1 MHASWTNEH
10 KQNAN
15 RTAGVR
21 SPRPSTGVR
30 SGRRTARCS
39 ARSCPTA
46 TPRPSTRTPAGLKC
60 PLPCLRTPPPR
71 PDLAPKAQL
80 APTEPRAQPEPLEGW
95 PWPQYLASGRPKVR
109 LSSFLSTTRHA
120 LSFPIW
126 WLVAFTIK
134 HNCWHWPTWR
144 VVRDIIKPMTA
155 MTRCRFAELP
165 EFRDIVGAA
174 QARRRPLSPLLPP
187 PPCNAHH
194 RFRPPHRSRSD
205 RTAGAPSGGCS
216 WRRSRTGPT
225 PTAGSGSTCA
235 AR

>member
-1 MHASWTNEH
+1 MDCFKKCLQSAAEKEMRAALPSAAKALEAAVQAYGIAPGPPEVQALALAQKGLWPETWDGGETWHEEGNKEKALPAALVEAELAA
-10 KQNAN
+10 KAAVEAQNLEKFGT
-15 RTAGVR
+15 TAPN
-21 SPRPSTGVR
+21 SDAAAKFS
-30 SGRRTARCS
+30 
-39 ARSCPTA
+39 
-46 TPRPSTRTPAGLKC
+46 
-60 PLPCLRTPPPR
+60 
-71 PDLAPKAQL
+71 
-80 APTEPRAQPEPLEGW
+80 
-95 PWPQYLASGRPKVR
+95 
-109 LSSFLSTTRHA
+109 HA

-134 HNCWHWPTWR
+134 HSCWHWPTWR

-174 QARRRPLSPLLPP
+174 QARRRPLWPLLPP
-187 PPCNAHH
+187 PLCNAHR
-194 RFRPPHRSRSD
+194 RFRPPNRSRSD